1 MSYLGQPGELIQH
14 GITYIA
20 GTNLVLPL
28 AFFLAILLAYGQL
41 YLNSEITVLA
51 ACGVSPRKLL
61 HVALWP
67 AAVVALLVGVCSLW
81 LTPAGLVHN
90 ESMLDDQKQN
100 ADFSTLTP
108 GRFQELGDRTAYTE
122 SLGDDARPVLAM
134 DDPCEET

>member
-1 MSYLGQPGELIQH
+1 MIIFRYLTREILTTMAAVAGVLLLVIMGNRFISYFTDVAQGDFPARLLGTLMLYQLPNFMQL
-14 GITYIA
+14 
-20 GTNLVLPL
+20 LLPL

-90 ESMLDDQKQN
+90 L
-100 ADFSTLTP
+100 
-108 GRFQELGDRTAYTE
+108 
-122 SLGDDARPVLAM
+122 SLIHI
-134 DDPCEET
+134 